1 MGPVL
6 KELPDQKQCAGGIMI
21 KQADNTDGYVQALQQ
36 LLDTA
41 AELKHLGQQNALRS
55 NDFSIQAVSGIMKTI
70 YQRLLS

>member
-1 MGPVL
+1 
-6 KELPDQKQCAGGIMI
+6 MI

-55 NDFSIQAVSGIMKTI
+55 NDFFYPGCFRHYENNLSTTTI
-70 YQRLLS
+70 LI